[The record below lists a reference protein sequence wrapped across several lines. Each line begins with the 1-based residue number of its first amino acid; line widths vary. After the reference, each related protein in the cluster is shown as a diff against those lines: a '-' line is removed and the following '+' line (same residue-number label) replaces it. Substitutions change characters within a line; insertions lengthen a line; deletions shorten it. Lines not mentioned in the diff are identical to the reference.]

1 MLLGQP
7 VNITGYRDTTYN
19 QNPGLGSYRVPNLQ
33 LDLFALDVDHPRTKL
48 NPNSQVMHLA
58 T

>member
-7 VNITGYRDTTYN
+7 ASITEYTTYN